1 MKTRTKVICILLILI
16 LLFTPI
22 PMLGWKDGG
31 TRTYE
36 AITYRI
42 VDYRYNEF
50 IYPKEK
56 QRLYIQFF
64 PKNFGPWPEV
74 EYRA

>member
-1 MKTRTKVICILLILI
+1 MKKRTKVILIGIILL

-22 PMLGWKDGG
+22 PEHYKDGG
-31 TRTYE
+31 TSTYS
-36 AITYRI
+36 ALAYRI
-42 VDYRYNEF
+42 VDYRHNEF
-50 IYPKEK
+50 VYPKEK